1 MSTDQVRTQPAEYDA
16 WRRARWL
23 DIAGT
28 RGKAKVVGNGQVV
41 GRDPRVIEGVPGWWS
56 TNEAGALTVTAAARD
71 GVMVDGATVEGTVV
85 LVDGSRLEFPGGRRG
100 FASGSDGSYSVV
112 VFDDAALADSG
123 ITGIDTYP
131 HDPDWVVEGRYRKAP
146 EGRRI
151 EVERLSNPL
160 SVHQIPS
167 PVDLAVTIAGTE
179 YVLAVLED
187 SPGRRL
193 VVFTDETNGAGTP
206 DIGRW
211 LVLPLLA
218 SDGALTVDFNKTTL
232 SYHHVRPAI
241 FHCPLSP
248 PGNHLPMRI
257 EVGERAYRYDES

>member
-1 MSTDQVRTQPAEYDA
+1 MGTDQVRTQPAEYDA

-41 GRDPRVIEGVPGWWS
+41 GRDPCVIEGVPGRWS
-56 TNEAGALTVTAAARD
+56 TDAAGALAVTAVARD
-71 GVMVDGATVEGTVV
+71 GVMVDGATADGTVV
-85 LVDGSRLEFPGGRRG
+85 LNDRSRLEFPGGRRG
-100 FASGSDGSYSVV
+100 FASGSEGAYSLV
-112 VFDDAALADSG
+112 VFDDAALAESG
-123 ITGIDTYP
+123 ITAIDTYRY
-131 HDPDWVVEGRYRKAP
+131 DPAWVVEGEYRRAP
-146 EGRRI
+146 DGRRI
-151 EVERLSNPL
+151 EVERLSNPRSL
-160 SVHQIPS
+160 HQIPS
-167 PVDLAVTIAGTE
+167 PVDLAVTIGGTE

-218 SDGALTVDFNKTTL
+218 SDSPLTVDFNKVTL